1 MKDDKSMRYGWT
13 IGALAN
19 RAGCRVETVRYYER
33 AGLMP
38 VPPRT
43 AGGHRSYGRDHVKRL
58 IFVRRAREL
67 GFTIDEVRELL
78 ALADRGAY
86 TCADVKTATLSHR
99 AGVKRKLA
107 DLRRLD
113 RALGDLADRCA
124 GGDGQDCAIFD
135 ALFDAGAKRRVGR

>member
-13 IGALAN
+13 IGALAE

-67 GFTIDEVRELL
+67 GFTIEEVRELL
-78 ALADRGAY
+78 VLADNGDY
-86 TCADVKTATLSHR
+86 TCADVRAATLRHR

-113 RALGDLADRCA
+113 RALGNLADRCT
-124 GGDGQDCAIFD
+124 GDNGRDCAIFD
-135 ALFDAGAKRRVGR
+135 ALFDAGAKRWIGR